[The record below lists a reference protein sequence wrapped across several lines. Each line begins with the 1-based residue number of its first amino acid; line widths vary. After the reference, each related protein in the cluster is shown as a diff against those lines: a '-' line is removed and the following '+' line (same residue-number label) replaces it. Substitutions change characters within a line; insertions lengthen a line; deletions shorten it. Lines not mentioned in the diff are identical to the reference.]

1 MQHHYVINWSYL
13 AHHSILHRKEVDIS
27 GFLIRVFASFSLF
40 MVNHACS
47 NLLLKTADSVYNY
60 YHSFK
65 TAIHIV
71 GEKKKLSSKWKWI
84 LICKRIEHIRSVL
97 AALQWLTS
105 FIFRNDLSP
114 LSFFYT
120 KPWRGFKNT
129 ITCCFMWSSPKGNKK
144 RQVCQLS
151 VTPQNFGT
159 HYSIIIALLMSISV
173 NHSAHLPDYK

>member
-40 MVNHACS
+40 MANHACS

-71 GEKKKLSSKWKWI
+71 GEKKKLSSKWKLI
-84 LICKRIEHIRSVL
+84 LICKRIEHISSVL
-97 AALQWLTS
+97 AALQRLTS
-105 FIFRNDLSP
+105 LIFRNDLGP

-129 ITCCFMWSSPKGNKK
+129 ITCCLFMWSSPKGNKK
-144 RQVCQLS
+144 KAS
-151 VTPQNFGT
+151 VSVVSYKTLE
-159 HYSIIIALLMSISV
+159 HIIALLL
-173 NHSAHLPDYK
+173 HFLCPYQ